1 MKLMNKLISVG
12 FLTAISA
19 SLCCITPVLALL
31 AGTSGI
37 ASTFSWLEP
46 LRPIFIVVTVLVL
59 GLAWYVVLRPKKV
72 GDCDCESNKK
82 QKFMQS
88 KSWMSIITVFSVVM
102 VSFPYF
108 SPVIYPTAG
117 HPKEGIH
124 GGLTTVEFT
133 VVEFTVSGMT
143 CNSCEQHVRHE
154 VNKLSGVLRSEVS
167 FDKGRATVEFDKART
182 NLAEIKD
189 AINSTG
195 YTVTGIKER

>member
-37 ASTFSWLEP
+37 ASAFSWLEP
-46 LRPIFIVVTVLVL
+46 LRPMFIVVTVLVL

-72 GDCDCESNKK
+72 GECDCESNKK

-108 SPVIYPTAG
+108 SPVIYPITG
-117 HPKEGIH
+117 HTKEQIH
-124 GGLTTVEFT
+124 GGLIT
-133 VVEFTVSGMT
+133 VEFTVSGMT

-154 VNKLSGVLRSEVS
+154 VSKLSGVLRSEVS
-167 FDKGRATVEFDKART
+167 FDKGRATVEFEKART
-182 NLAEIKD
+182 NLVEIKN